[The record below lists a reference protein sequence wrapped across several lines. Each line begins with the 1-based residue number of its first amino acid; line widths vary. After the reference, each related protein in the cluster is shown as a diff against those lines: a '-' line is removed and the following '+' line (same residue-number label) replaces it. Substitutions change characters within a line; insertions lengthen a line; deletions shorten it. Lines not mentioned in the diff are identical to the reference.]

1 MLSHVGQPR
10 SRGQARRW
18 HQAVRSFPD
27 CEPKE
32 NHARQLHDHRIID
45 LHSLPLSSVSLS
57 HSTTD
62 FFPRTRPNIA
72 EHHAPEQ
79 PEQRLWELER
89 LPRKRGRSHGGPRSR
104 NNLAGN
110 TQKEGTTGPIG
121 ELNARR
127 RGGADDDH
135 LLVNIISVIGRSVKL
150 FLPFLPPFLRFP
162 RLPFRA
168 SPGWRGGCASL
179 TRRGRGGGFSEVL
192 GWE

>member
-1 MLSHVGQPR
+1 MLSHVRQPR
-10 SRGQARRW
+10 SRRQARRW

-45 LHSLPLSSVSLS
+45 Q
-57 HSTTD
+57 
-62 FFPRTRPNIA
+62 
-72 EHHAPEQ
+72 HHAPEQ
-79 PEQRLWELER
+79 TEQRLCELDR
-89 LPRKRGRSHGGPRSR
+89 LPRKCGRSHGGPRSR

-110 TQKEGTTGPIG
+110 TQKEGTTRPIG
-121 ELNARR
+121 ELKARR